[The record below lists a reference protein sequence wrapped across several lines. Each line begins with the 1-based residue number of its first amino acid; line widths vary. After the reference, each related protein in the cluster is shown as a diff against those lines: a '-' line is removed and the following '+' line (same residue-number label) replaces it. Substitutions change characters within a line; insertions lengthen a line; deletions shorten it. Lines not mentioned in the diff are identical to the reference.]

1 MLFSVANLSFT
12 DLSAGVIAI
21 VVAVLIA
28 VLCSVLGFLA
38 GALTVYCYF
47 TRKKKNAGG
56 RREMQDQPTTTSSEP
71 VYDNPDEMGTNGKDM
86 ELKTKVNISYA
97 LIKK

>member
-12 DLSAGVIAI
+12 DTLAGVIA
-21 VVAVLIA
+21 VTVSLTA
-28 VLCSVLGFLA
+28 VLCSVS

-47 TRKKKNAGG
+47 TRKKNAGG

-86 ELKTKVNISYA
+86 ELKTKANISYA
-97 LIKK
+97 LRSDVC